1 LRGGHEAMD
10 ATLVQLGGGVAE
22 PNWDLVQIDYRYG
35 RLTIAAICRKHGI
48 TRGDLLLRAARHRWQ
63 TLRTDDTDRDIL
75 IGLMLGVLER
85 QITHLE
91 NVEMTA
97 TGDKEVVVLGKL
109 ASTLE
114 KLIDIEDRAKAPA
127 GQGED
132 MQALRTKLARR
143 IENLKRS

>member
-1 LRGGHEAMD
+1 M
-10 ATLVQLGGGVAE
+10 
-22 PNWDLVQIDYRYG
+22 
-35 RLTIAAICRKHGI
+35 
-48 TRGDLLLRAARHRWQ
+48 
-63 TLRTDDTDRDIL
+63 RTDDTDRDIL